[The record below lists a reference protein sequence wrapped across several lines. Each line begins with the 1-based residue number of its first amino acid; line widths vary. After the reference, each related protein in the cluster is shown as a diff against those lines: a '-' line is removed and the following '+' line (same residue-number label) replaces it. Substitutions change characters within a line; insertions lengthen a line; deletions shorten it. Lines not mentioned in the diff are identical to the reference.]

1 MGRTRVE
8 GESVVEERNAVVAS
22 REQRLAGAP
31 ISWGICEVPGW
42 GLQLDRERVLSEM
55 AALGIRATELGAI
68 GYLPTAPAEL
78 RELLGRHGLRLVAGF
93 VPVVLHEPD
102 VAATREHAERMAKL
116 LAGAGAEVFVA
127 AIVLD
132 PDWSAPRPLDDE
144 EWARLAAHL
153 GEVGDIAAASGLELA
168 VHPHVGTLI
177 ESAPD
182 VDRLLAAS
190 GAGWCFDSGHLF
202 IGGYDPAEFVRRH
215 GDRIVHVHLKDVDA
229 RVAQRLRS
237 GELTLVEATQEGLF
251 VPLGQG
257 DAHIDEVVEALDR
270 AGYERWLVLEQDAAI
285 TGQEPPVGGGPVL
298 DVRRSIEYLTR
309 LAPEREVAQR

>member
-1 MGRTRVE
+1 LV
-8 GESVVEERNAVVAS
+8 ERNADPAWLE
-22 REQRLAGAP
+22 RRLAAAP
-31 ISWGICEVPGW
+31 ISWGVCEVPGW
-42 GLQLDRERVLSEM
+42 GLQLDRERVLGEM

-68 GYLPTAPAEL
+68 GYLPTDTAEL
-78 RELLGRHGLRLVAGF
+78 LELLGRHGLRLVAGF

-102 VAATREHAERMAKL
+102 LGATRDHAERMATL
-116 LAGAGAEVFVA
+116 LADAGAEVFVA

-132 PDWSAPRPLDDE
+132 MEWAAPRPLGDD
-144 EWARLAAHL
+144 EWARLVTHLDAVRDVAAAH
-153 GEVGDIAAASGLELA
+153 GLELA
-168 VHPHVGTLI
+168 VHPHAGTLI
-177 ESAPD
+177 ERAAD
-182 VDRLLAAS
+182 VDRLLGACD
-190 GAGWCFDSGHLF
+190 AGWCFDSGHLF

-229 RVAQRLRS
+229 HVAERLRA

-257 DAHIDEVVEALDR
+257 DARLDEVVDALD
-270 AGYERWLVLEQDAAI
+270 ATGYERWLVLEQDAAI